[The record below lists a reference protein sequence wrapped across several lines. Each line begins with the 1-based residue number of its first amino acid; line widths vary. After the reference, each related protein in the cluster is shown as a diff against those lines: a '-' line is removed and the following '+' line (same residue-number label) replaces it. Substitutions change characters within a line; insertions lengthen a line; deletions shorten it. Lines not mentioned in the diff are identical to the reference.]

1 MANVIYDYPKSSC
14 RCYKCADSTYTCAT
28 SGTPSNLSIRNCE
41 IPTMYECYNSKLFR
55 NDIEPQDKYGYST
68 VNPQVLD
75 GKTSEDFQRVEC
87 SREKSCPKTQYASKD
102 PRLISVAHGGQVLTL
117 DRPPMDS
124 TPQLK
129 DVSQDKRLNHYGQDY
144 RTYSDIDGGQY
155 LYYINHA
162 QEDPF
167 FSPNF
172 TISSR
177 VEGGL
182 YRDPMGAF
190 KPDYQRK
197 PLKCNDPLNTEKD
210 SYEGGLSW
218 IQDSLEHRED
228 IMARQLAV
236 RNQQRWQPRWEGLT
250 SPPKYK

>member
-1 MANVIYDYPKSSC
+1 
-14 RCYKCADSTYTCAT
+14 
-28 SGTPSNLSIRNCE
+28 
-41 IPTMYECYNSKLFR
+41 MYECYNSKLFR
-55 NDIEPQDKYGYST
+55 NDIEPQDKHGYST
-68 VNPQVLD
+68 VNPQVLY

-87 SREKSCPKTQYASKD
+87 SGEKCSGEKSCPHTQYASKGPHTQYASKD

-124 TPQLK
+124 TLQLK
-129 DVSQDKRLNHYGQDY
+129 DVSQDKRLNHYGKYY

-182 YRDPMGAF
+182 YRDPMGSF

-218 IQDSLEHRED
+218 IHDSLEHRED
-228 IMARQLAV
+228 IMSRQLAV
-236 RNQQRWQPRWEGLT
+236 HNQQRWQPRWEGLT
-250 SPPKYK
+250 NLPKQGLTNLPKHK